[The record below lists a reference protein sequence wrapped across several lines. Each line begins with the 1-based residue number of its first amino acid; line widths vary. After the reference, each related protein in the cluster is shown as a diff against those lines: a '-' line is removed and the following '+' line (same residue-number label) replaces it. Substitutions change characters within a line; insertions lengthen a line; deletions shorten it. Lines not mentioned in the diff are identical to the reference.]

1 MKIAILSPLKQEE
14 AETFIQNHISNL
26 PFDKVIIYGGNFPYF
41 AFNHLPN
48 NALRLQFKLL
58 QLFKKLLGFKKERF
72 EAFQLARILKK
83 EKVDVVFAEYLIT
96 GAETLAV
103 LKKMKI
109 PVVAIALGYD
119 ISVKHIIGQY
129 KDKYQQLFE
138 YASNIVIVS
147 EHMKVNLHAL
157 NCPSNKIVYSPA
169 APNKSFFNI
178 IPKFTGKQVLA
189 VGRFVDKKAPH
200 LTILAFHKV
209 LEKVSDANLIMA
221 GDGPLL
227 NVCKDLVKV
236 LNIEK
241 SVSFIGRITPKQ
253 HIELLSESILFVQH
267 SKVADSGD
275 SEGTPVAILEASAA
289 GLPVVSTLH
298 AGIPNVVIDTKTGF
312 LVPEND
318 IELMAEKM
326 IYLLQNKEL
335 LKTMG
340 AKGKA
345 FVKENFSLEKH
356 IQIITDCIK
365 KA

>member
-26 PFDKVIIYGGNFPYF
+26 P
-41 AFNHLPN
+41 
-48 NALRLQFKLL
+48 
-58 QLFKKLLGFKKERF
+58 F

-109 PVVAIALGYD
+109 PVVAIA
-119 ISVKHIIGQY
+119 
-129 KDKYQQLFE
+129 
-138 YASNIVIVS
+138 IVS

-326 IYLLQNKEL
+326 IYLLQNKEFS
-335 LKTMG
+335 KTMG